1 MSKIIKIMY
10 TTYHL
15 NSANDIT
22 SDIIDSIKA
31 TFKSKPITLVVDE
44 DTSDTDYFMNNPID
58 KNLLIKSIEQDKNGD
73 SISVILPKI

>member
-1 MSKIIKIMY
+1 MY